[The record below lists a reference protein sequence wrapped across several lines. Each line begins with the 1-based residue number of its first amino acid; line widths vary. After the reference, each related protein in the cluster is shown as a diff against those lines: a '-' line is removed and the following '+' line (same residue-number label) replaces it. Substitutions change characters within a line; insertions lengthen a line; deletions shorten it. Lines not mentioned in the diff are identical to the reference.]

1 MHLLNINITLLLLII
16 LLIIIQII
24 SSYPIHS
31 NKFQFKASS
40 QTLSVPTL
48 SQPSS
53 SPYGFKRSTTQLI
66 NYISILDEF
75 AIDIQVPRSLYET
88 LMNGFNFLK
97 FKSNISS
104 VLFQLGLITSA
115 RTFIPIT
122 SMFGFTSF
130 LIILFFLIKDN
141 KKSPYD
147 DNNIAIYDIQRAEKF
162 YRHKPQLVIARLLK
176 ITSLVLNFN
185 LKILKDW
192 RFDELIVNES
202 IRAEECVAVIS
213 QLGPTF
219 IKLGQALSIRTDLI
233 PPTYAKALKKLQDAV
248 PCFSSAIAKKI
259 ICKELGKITYNTMIE
274 STYDDDVDVD
284 DMMFLNM
291 MKVMIIILAYYYLII
306 IITSIGITHLSD
318 RFRTFSNEPIA
329 AASIGQVYKATLL
342 NGREV
347 AVKVQRPNIL
357 PSIALDLYI
366 LRLLTP
372 IQVKISNRINGSKTV
387 PADFD
392 LAYSLVDEWGKGLV
406 AEVDYR
412 LEAKN
417 TKQFSEAMCK
427 RGLNAVISP
436 EVIENLCTSK
446 VNIIMMMLTD
456 YDWSYD
462 DDDYNSSIKLN
473 FCCSIIAG
481 DGD

>member
-1 MHLLNINITLLLLII
+1 MHLLTINITLLLLLI

-31 NKFQFKASS
+31 NKLQYKASS
-40 QTLSVPTL
+40 PTLSVPKL

-53 SPYGFKRSTTQLI
+53 SSSSSYGFKRSTTQLI
-66 NYISILDEF
+66 NYVSMLDEF

-122 SMFGFTSF
+122 SIFGFTSF

-259 ICKELGKITYNTMIE
+259 ICKELGKIIYDTMIKL
-274 STYDDDVDVD
+274 TCDDDNDDNDV
-284 DMMFLNM
+284 F
-291 MKVMIIILAYYYLII
+291 
-306 IITSIGITHLSD
+306 
-318 RFRTFSNEPIA
+318 E
-329 AASIGQVYKATLL
+329 
-342 NGREV
+342 
-347 AVKVQRPNIL
+347 
-357 PSIALDLYI
+357 
-366 LRLLTP
+366 
-372 IQVKISNRINGSKTV
+372 
-387 PADFD
+387 
-392 LAYSLVDEWGKGLV
+392 
-406 AEVDYR
+406 
-412 LEAKN
+412 
-417 TKQFSEAMCK
+417 
-427 RGLNAVISP
+427 
-436 EVIENLCTSK
+436 
-446 VNIIMMMLTD
+446 
-456 YDWSYD
+456 YD
-462 DDDYNSSIKLN
+462 
-473 FCCSIIAG
+473 
-481 DGD
+481 

>member
-1 MHLLNINITLLLLII
+1 MHLFNINITLLLLII

-40 QTLSVPTL
+40 PALSVPKL
-48 SQPSS
+48 SRPLS
-53 SPYGFKRSTTQLI
+53 SPYAFKRITTQLI

-97 FKSNISS
+97 LKSNISS

-147 DNNIAIYDIQRAEKF
+147 DDNIAIYDIQRAEKF

-259 ICKELGKITYNTMIE
+259 ICKELGKIIYVAMIE
-274 STYDDDVDVD
+274 LTYL
-284 DMMFLNM
+284 M
-291 MKVMIIILAYYYLII
+291 
-306 IITSIGITHLSD
+306 
-318 RFRTFSNEPIA
+318 
-329 AASIGQVYKATLL
+329 
-342 NGREV
+342 
-347 AVKVQRPNIL
+347 
-357 PSIALDLYI
+357 
-366 LRLLTP
+366 
-372 IQVKISNRINGSKTV
+372 
-387 PADFD
+387 
-392 LAYSLVDEWGKGLV
+392 
-406 AEVDYR
+406 
-412 LEAKN
+412 
-417 TKQFSEAMCK
+417 
-427 RGLNAVISP
+427 
-436 EVIENLCTSK
+436 
-446 VNIIMMMLTD
+446 MMMLMIMMFM
-456 YDWSYD
+456 
-462 DDDYNSSIKLN
+462 NMMMLMI
-473 FCCSIIAG
+473 
-481 DGD
+481 

>member
-1 MHLLNINITLLLLII
+1 MHLFNINITLLLLII

-31 NKFQFKASS
+31 NKFKFKASS
-40 QTLSVPTL
+40 PALSVPKFL
-48 SQPSS
+48 RPLS
-53 SPYGFKRSTTQLI
+53 SPYAFKRSTTQLI

-97 FKSNISS
+97 LKSNISS

-147 DNNIAIYDIQRAEKF
+147 DDNIAIYDIQRAEKF

-259 ICKELGKITYNTMIE
+259 ICKELGKIIYVAMI
-274 STYDDDVDVD
+274 
-284 DMMFLNM
+284 
-291 MKVMIIILAYYYLII
+291 
-306 IITSIGITHLSD
+306 
-318 RFRTFSNEPIA
+318 
-329 AASIGQVYKATLL
+329 
-342 NGREV
+342 
-347 AVKVQRPNIL
+347 
-357 PSIALDLYI
+357 
-366 LRLLTP
+366 
-372 IQVKISNRINGSKTV
+372 
-387 PADFD
+387 
-392 LAYSLVDEWGKGLV
+392 
-406 AEVDYR
+406 
-412 LEAKN
+412 
-417 TKQFSEAMCK
+417 
-427 RGLNAVISP
+427 
-436 EVIENLCTSK
+436 
-446 VNIIMMMLTD
+446 
-456 YDWSYD
+456 
-462 DDDYNSSIKLN
+462 
-473 FCCSIIAG
+473 
-481 DGD
+481 

>member
-1 MHLLNINITLLLLII
+1 MHLFNINITLLLSLII

-40 QTLSVPTL
+40 PKFSRPL
-48 SQPSS
+48 
-53 SPYGFKRSTTQLI
+53 SPYAFKRSTTQLI

-88 LMNGFNFLK
+88 LMNGLNFLK
-97 FKSNISS
+97 LKSNISS

-147 DNNIAIYDIQRAEKF
+147 DDNIAIYDIQRAEKF

-259 ICKELGKITYNTMIE
+259 ICKELGKIIYVTMIE
-274 STYDDDVDVD
+274 LTY
-284 DMMFLNM
+284 MMM
-291 MKVMIIILAYYYLII
+291 
-306 IITSIGITHLSD
+306 
-318 RFRTFSNEPIA
+318 
-329 AASIGQVYKATLL
+329 
-342 NGREV
+342 
-347 AVKVQRPNIL
+347 
-357 PSIALDLYI
+357 
-366 LRLLTP
+366 
-372 IQVKISNRINGSKTV
+372 
-387 PADFD
+387 
-392 LAYSLVDEWGKGLV
+392 
-406 AEVDYR
+406 
-412 LEAKN
+412 
-417 TKQFSEAMCK
+417 
-427 RGLNAVISP
+427 
-436 EVIENLCTSK
+436 
-446 VNIIMMMLTD
+446 MMMLMIVMFM
-456 YDWSYD
+456 
-462 DDDYNSSIKLN
+462 NMMMFMI
-473 FCCSIIAG
+473 
-481 DGD
+481 

>member
-1 MHLLNINITLLLLII
+1 MHLLNINITLLLLLFILVII
-16 LLIIIQII
+16 LQII

-31 NKFQFKASS
+31 NKLQFKSS
-40 QTLSVPTL
+40 SPTL
-48 SQPSS
+48 SLPKLSQQSS
-53 SPYGFKRSTTQLI
+53 ASCGSKRRATQLI
-66 NYISILDEF
+66 NYISMLDEF

-88 LMNGFNFLK
+88 LINGFNFLK

-104 VLFQLGLITSA
+104 ALFQLGLITSA

-122 SMFGFTSF
+122 SMFGFSSF

-147 DNNIAIYDIQRAEKF
+147 DDNIAIYDIQKAEKF

-259 ICKELGKITYNTMIE
+259 ICKELGKMLGLYDACDYIE
-274 STYDDDVDVD
+274 
-284 DMMFLNM
+284 
-291 MKVMIIILAYYYLII
+291 
-306 IITSIGITHLSD
+306 
-318 RFRTFSNEPIA
+318 
-329 AASIGQVYKATLL
+329 
-342 NGREV
+342 
-347 AVKVQRPNIL
+347 
-357 PSIALDLYI
+357 
-366 LRLLTP
+366 
-372 IQVKISNRINGSKTV
+372 
-387 PADFD
+387 
-392 LAYSLVDEWGKGLV
+392 
-406 AEVDYR
+406 
-412 LEAKN
+412 
-417 TKQFSEAMCK
+417 
-427 RGLNAVISP
+427 
-436 EVIENLCTSK
+436 
-446 VNIIMMMLTD
+446 
-456 YDWSYD
+456 
-462 DDDYNSSIKLN
+462 
-473 FCCSIIAG
+473 
-481 DGD
+481 